1 MHICVTQP
9 QWVDNI
15 AGTLGCVFIDN
26 ETHESGVTKCTTG
39 EAWSAF
45 SWHHSSVF
53 HCQWTHNQVFLLLSH
68 MLIWNAKVYSF
79 MWWNMCLVSFESWEL
94 ILQFVS
100 SGLTKLD
107 ETIGY
112 CWCPILMRWSLWLQQ
127 WSMHLCVTRPQWV
140 DNYIHIKLYD
150 IIIIHA
156 LNSTVVKITY
166 LAFVGSLRL
175 VYCLWSQSSPVAS
188 GTNCRIDALKCMA
201 QHPPANLSHW
211 ELLKWA
217 FLDKSSDS
225 LGYYGVFVYILRPLV

>member
-1 MHICVTQP
+1 MMSNWHNTLDRRHEIFMKSLVITIINHLTRFTNSMLEYL
-9 QWVDNI
+9 DSI

-26 ETHESGVTKCTTG
+26 ETHSSGVTKCTTG

-68 MLIWNAKVYSF
+68 MLIWNAKIYSF

-112 CWCPILMRWSLWLQQ
+112 CWCPIVMRWSLWLQQ
-127 WSMHLCVTRPQWV
+127 WSLWLHHCDVIRWNKQSCVTMAV
-140 DNYIHIKLYD
+140 DL
-150 IIIIHA
+150 
-156 LNSTVVKITY
+156 
-166 LAFVGSLRL
+166 
-175 VYCLWSQSSPVAS
+175 
-188 GTNCRIDALKCMA
+188 
-201 QHPPANLSHW
+201 
-211 ELLKWA
+211 
-217 FLDKSSDS
+217 
-225 LGYYGVFVYILRPLV
+225 